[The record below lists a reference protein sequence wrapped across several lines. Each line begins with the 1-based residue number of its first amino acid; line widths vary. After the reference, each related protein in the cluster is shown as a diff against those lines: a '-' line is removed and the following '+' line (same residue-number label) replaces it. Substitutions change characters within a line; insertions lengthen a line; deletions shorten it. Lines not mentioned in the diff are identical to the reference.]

1 MNNITQIATKLTG
14 LPSAGCDFAS
24 EDALECTSVNDLRK
38 TLKDSVPFYSQAVIV
53 FRVIAVLYFF
63 KQIFAIVKL
72 IMASS
77 HVKAVQTVAYSAV
90 GIFLLFDI
98 GNSIFL
104 IVGFKSLIS
113 AAITKI
119 TKITDST
126 PTT

>member
-14 LPSAGCDFAS
+14 LPSGGCNFAS
-24 EDALECTSVNDLRK
+24 EDELECSTVNDLRK
-38 TLKDSVPFYSQAVIV
+38 TLKDSVPFYAQAVII

-104 IVGFKSLIS
+104 IVGFKSLI
-113 AAITKI
+113 ATAITKI

-126 PTT
+126 KTT

>member
-24 EDALECTSVNDLRK
+24 EAALECNSANDLRV
-38 TLKDSVPFYSQAVIV
+38 TLKTSVPFYSQAVII

-63 KQIFAIVKL
+63 KQIFAIFKL
-72 IMASS
+72 IMAGS

-90 GIFLLFDI
+90 GTFLLFDI

-104 IVGFKSLIS
+104 IVGFKDLITT
-113 AAITKI
+113 AITKI
-119 TKITDST
+119 TDLTKEK
-126 PTT
+126 